1 MIRSPELITRV
12 REELAKY
19 KAIQEQAAALEA
31 LLGQHQDEEKW
42 LDQFI
47 EALYTS
53 TITKKGALYVY
64 DRDPEEEAWE
74 PFANLMKSRNFAE
87 FEVYGSF
94 RALDEKSRSTL
105 LRKASRRD
113 AELTASEDITP
124 LLTKLDELYEA
135 FLDARDRLEY
145 ERVELANGEEAY
157 QFYKQMTTKLSDIRR
172 RLK

>member
-1 MIRSPELITRV
+1 
-12 REELAKY
+12 
-19 KAIQEQAAALEA
+19 
-31 LLGQHQDEEKW
+31 
-42 LDQFI
+42 
-47 EALYTS
+47 
-53 TITKKGALYVY
+53 
-64 DRDPEEEAWE
+64 
-74 PFANLMKSRNFAE
+74 MKSRNFAE

-94 RALDEKSRSTL
+94 RALDEKNRSTL